1 MDDGKVGIYRYFKR
15 VIGFVISLIG
25 FIVLIPVFLILII
38 CIKLD
43 SKGPILFKQRRIG
56 LHKKEFNILKFRTM
70 KIDTPKDTPTH
81 LLENP
86 DMYITKVGKFLRKT
100 SLDELPQIINI
111 IKGDMCIVGPRP
123 ALWNQYDLIEERDKY
138 GANDIV
144 PGLTGWAQINGR
156 DELPIDVKA
165 KLDGEYVKKC
175 SFGFDVKCFFL
186 TFVKVLKRE
195 NETVIG
201 LFQLSNKNFGFVIP
215 DNKKFTQDIY
225 VPSRFFSGAKDN
237 DKVVCKITV
246 WPTEG
251 RKPEGKIIEVIG
263 QKGERGVEIDSII
276 RAHGLPEEFP
286 HKVLEEADRVI
297 VPIPQEEID
306 RRMDLRDLKTFTI
319 DGEDAKDL
327 DDAVSIEVLE
337 NGNYKLGVHIADVSH
352 YVREHSKLDKEA
364 IKRATSVYL
373 VDKVIPML
381 PKQLSNGVCSLNPF
395 EDKLTLSVFMEI
407 NADGKVIKYDIAESI
422 INSKA
427 RMTYTEVSDIL
438 EKDDEKL
445 KSTFSNLVEEF
456 HNAEDLARILMKR
469 RERRGSIDFD
479 FPESKIILN
488 SEGKVADIKSY
499 ERRIS
504 NRMIE
509 EFMLVTNETVAE
521 HFFWLQTPF
530 VYRIHEIP
538 AAEKMENL
546 SKFIATFGYSLK
558 GDLEQIH
565 PKEIQRVLKLIKG
578 TPEEESISTIM
589 LRSMRQARYAPQ
601 CVGHFGLAAQYYCH
615 FTSPIRR
622 YPDLQIHRIIK
633 EQLNG
638 KLTPKRSE
646 QLANIVEYASN
657 QSSEQEREAELAER
671 DVHDYYKA
679 VYMADRI
686 GQEFDGTIS
695 SVTSFGMF
703 VELENTVEGL
713 IRMVDMTDDYYNYI
727 ESSYSLV
734 GERTKRVF
742 RIGDQV
748 RIKVSKVNVDFREID
763 FELVSV
769 KEDNRLVNKA
779 VDEDTLK

>member
-1 MDDGKVGIYRYFKR
+1 MTPEIKEKLLG
-15 VIGFVISLIG
+15 LINEKAYNP
-25 FIVLIPVFLILII
+25 L
-38 CIKLD
+38 
-43 SKGPILFKQRRIG
+43 
-56 LHKKEFNILKFRTM
+56 KKEELALIFDIHSCEMPMFNNF
-70 KIDTPKDTPTH
+70 
-81 LLENP
+81 LEELQDEGYLIVSKKGRVMAP
-86 DMYITKVGKFLRKT
+86 SAMGYFVGKFISHRKGFGFVE
-100 SLDELPQIINI
+100 SDEEFTQ
-111 IKGDMCIVGPRP
+111 
-123 ALWNQYDLIEERDKY
+123 DLFIGSD
-138 GANDIV
+138 D
-144 PGLTGWAQINGR
+144 INGAMNGDR
-156 DELPIDVKA
+156 VMAEIVKPA
-165 KLDGEYVKKC
+165 EEGRRAE
-175 SFGFDVKCFFL
+175 GAI
-186 TFVKVLKRE
+186 VKVLKRE

-201 LFQLSNKNFGFVIP
+201 LFQLSNKNFGFVVP
-215 DNKKFTQDIY
+215 DDKKFTQDIY
-225 VPSRFFSGAKDN
+225 IPSRYFSGAKDN
-237 DKVVCKITV
+237 DKVVCKIT
-246 WPTEG
+246 
-251 RKPEGKIIEVIG
+251 EVIG

-286 HKVLEEADRVI
+286 RKVLEEADRVI
-297 VPIPQEEID
+297 VPIPEEEIK

-779 VDEDTLK
+779 VDGEVEADEKDGE